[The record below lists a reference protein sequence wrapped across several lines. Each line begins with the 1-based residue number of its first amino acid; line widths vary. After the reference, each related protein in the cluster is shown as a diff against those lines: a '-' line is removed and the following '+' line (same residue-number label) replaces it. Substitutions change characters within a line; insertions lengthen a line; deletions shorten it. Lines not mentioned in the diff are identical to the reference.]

1 MERFQTKKSLGQHF
15 LNDARIATRIAAE
28 GEIVPGETVL
38 EIGPGTGFLT
48 TELLTAGAKVVAVE
62 ADIRA
67 IEELRVR
74 FAAEI
79 AAGRLDVHHGDIR
92 ELHFS
97 KLGLVDH
104 GFKVIANIPYYIS
117 GLLFRLCLDGDI
129 QPSRVVFLVQKE
141 VAERIARSKKESL
154 LSIGVKI
161 YSDPL
166 YAFTVKRGSFTPSP
180 KVDSAVVTMKN
191 VSRERLLGL
200 TEEAFFSVVR
210 AGFASRRKQLYGC
223 LRETYAAETLD
234 TAFAALSLSRKIRG
248 EDLTLENWVALTKLL
263 TLST

>member
-15 LNDARIATRIAAE
+15 LNDVRIATRIAAE

-48 TELLTAGAKVVAVE
+48 SELLKAGAAVVAVE
-62 ADIRA
+62 ADLRA
-67 IEELRVR
+67 IEELRAR
-74 FAAEI
+74 FASEI
-79 AAGRLDVHHGDIR
+79 AAGRLQIHHGDIR
-92 ELHFS
+92 ELSFGW
-97 KLGLVDH
+97 LGLTDH

-117 GLLFRLCLDGDI
+117 GLLFRLCLGGDI
-129 QPSRVVFLVQKE
+129 QPSRVVFLAQKE

-161 YSDPL
+161 YSDPS

-180 KVDSAVVTMKN
+180 NVDSAVIVMKD
-191 VSRERLLGL
+191 VSRERLEGL
-200 TEEAFFSVVR
+200 AEEIFFSIVR
-210 AGFASRRKQLYGC
+210 IGFASRRKQLYGC
-223 LRETYAAETLD
+223 LKETYAAEVLD
-234 TAFAALSLSRKIRG
+234 AAFSTLSLHRTVRG
-248 EDLTLENWVALTKLL
+248 EDLKLTAWVALAKLL

>member
-15 LNDARIATRIAAE
+15 LNDVRIAERIAAE

-48 TELLTAGAKVVAVE
+48 SELLSAGAHVVAVE
-62 ADIRA
+62 ADSRA
-67 IEELRVR
+67 IDELRAR
-74 FAAEI
+74 FATEI
-79 AAGRLDVHHGDIR
+79 EAGRLQIHHGDIR
-92 ELHFS
+92 ELSFAW
-97 KLGLVDH
+97 LGLTDH
-104 GFKVIANIPYYIS
+104 SFKVIANIPYYIS

-141 VAERIARSKKESL
+141 VAERITRSKKESL

-161 YSDPL
+161 YSDPT

-180 KVDSAVVTMKN
+180 KVDSAVISMKN
-191 VSRERLLGL
+191 VSRERLEGL
-200 TEEAFFSVVR
+200 PEETFFAVVR

-223 LRETYAAETLD
+223 LRESYSAEVLDAAFL
-234 TAFAALSLSRKIRG
+234 ALSLPRKVRG
-248 EDLTLENWVALTKLL
+248 EDLKLTAWVQLAKLL

>member
-15 LNDARIATRIAAE
+15 LNDVRIAERIAAE

-48 TELLTAGAKVVAVE
+48 SELLKAGARVVAVE
-62 ADIRA
+62 ADSRA
-67 IEELRVR
+67 IDELQVR

-79 AAGRLDVHHGDIR
+79 AVGRLEVHHGDIR

-97 KLGLVDH
+97 TLGLVDH

-161 YSDPL
+161 YSDPG

-180 KVDSAVVTMKN
+180 KVDSAVITMKD
-191 VSRERLLGL
+191 VSRARLEGL
-200 TEEAFFSVVR
+200 SDDTFFEVVR

-223 LRETYAAETLD
+223 LRETYTAEVLD
-234 TAFAALSLSRKIRG
+234 SAFEALSLPRKVRG
-248 EDLTLENWVALTKLL
+248 EDLNLGQWVALTKLL
-263 TLST
+263 ALST

>member
-15 LNDARIATRIAAE
+15 LNDVRIAERIAAE
-28 GEIVPGETVL
+28 GKIVPGETVL

-48 TELLTAGAKVVAVE
+48 IQLLKAGAKVVAVE

-67 IEELRVR
+67 IEELEVR
-74 FAAEI
+74 FAPEI
-79 AAGRLDVHHGDIR
+79 ADGCLEIHHGDIR
-92 ELHFS
+92 ELSFAA
-97 KLGLVDH
+97 LGLTDH

-141 VAERIARSKKESL
+141 VAERITRSKKESL

-161 YSDPL
+161 YSDPS

-180 KVDSAVVTMKN
+180 KVDSAVVTMKD
-191 VSRERLLGL
+191 VSRDRLLGL
-200 TEEAFFSVVR
+200 TEEAFFSVVHT
-210 AGFASRRKQLYGC
+210 GFASRRKQLYGC
-223 LRETYAAETLD
+223 LRETYTAEVLDAAFRT
-234 TAFAALSLSRKIRG
+234 LSLSRTVRG
-248 EDLTLENWVALTKLL
+248 EDLKLMTWVALAKLL

>member
-15 LNDARIATRIAAE
+15 LNDVRIAERIAGE
-28 GEIVPGETVL
+28 GEIVPGEIVL
-38 EIGPGTGFLT
+38 EIGSGTGFLT
-48 TELLTAGAKVVAVE
+48 NELLKAGANVVAVE

-67 IEELRVR
+67 IEELKVR
-74 FAAEI
+74 FSAEI
-79 AAGRLDVHHGDIR
+79 ADGRLEIHHGDIR
-92 ELHFS
+92 ELSFAS
-97 KLGLVDH
+97 LGLSDH
-104 GFKVIANIPYYIS
+104 SFKVIANIPYYIS
-117 GLLFRLCLDGDI
+117 GLLFRLCLDGAI

-141 VAERIARSKKESL
+141 VAERIARTKKESL

-161 YSDPL
+161 YSDPS

-191 VSRERLLGL
+191 VSRERLEGL
-200 TEEAFFSVVR
+200 SEGAFFGVVR

-223 LRETYAAETLD
+223 LRETYTAEVLDAAFL
-234 TAFAALSLSRKIRG
+234 ALSLPRKVRG
-248 EDLTLENWVALTKLL
+248 EDLKLAAWVALTKLL

>member
-15 LNDARIATRIAAE
+15 LNDVRIAERIAAE

-48 TELLTAGAKVVAVE
+48 VELLKAGARVVAVE

-67 IEELRVR
+67 IEELQVR

-79 AAGRLDVHHGDIR
+79 AQDRLTIHHNDIR
-92 ELHFS
+92 ELHF
-97 KLGLVDH
+97 KELGLTDH

-117 GLLFRLCLDGDI
+117 GLLFRLCLDGDM

-141 VAERIARSKKESL
+141 VAERITRSKKESL

-161 YSDPL
+161 YSNPS

-180 KVDSAVVTMKN
+180 KVDSAVVTMKD
-191 VSRERLLGL
+191 VSRNRLEGL
-200 TEEAFFSVVR
+200 TEEAFFSVVH

-223 LRETYAAETLD
+223 LRETYSNEALD
-234 TAFAALSLSRKIRG
+234 TAFHTLSLSRKIRG
-248 EDLTLENWVALTKLL
+248 EDLSLEVWVALTKLL